1 MGAVPWDT
9 LPDEIWTFILS
20 KSSIQTLIQTQN
32 VNRRFESLVQSLPI
46 FQDFLHEEDSIIKA
60 LVTNWLGSPF
70 DIVRPLTDPDW
81 ELLRPVLRARFRFLV
96 KKSHGGFE
104 DILLRAEK
112 NDQSHYMVNKG
123 WLYKAFLRN
132 LHDNQRQKL
141 IEPLRHRFEE
151 KLKTQAYVCKK
162 CGNGYRPVN
171 KDSCYAHVGQP
182 MMTHIENVWTLSC
195 CPHVSYFARGNG
207 ANPLPNVRRH
217 LGFCHSNYKSE
228 HQNDDFKNLKTTT
241 TVDISLVP
249 CGEYKYHEAVILA
262 ARDEGFELEL
272 QSGPPTYCSN
282 YQNGSKFYPITTHN
296 AHQNAEF
303 NGIYTLNSLTI
314 SNNTQNLRYPNPKTN
329 HRFGPSDWY
338 DFFENDFDY
347 EDDES
352 RKKKKKSKKKKIPPS
367 TYKSES
373 GTSGSQTE
381 AVAVRSKHQKEEFEE
396 AKFQNPP
403 GEFEIGIWR
412 PDGF

>member
-1 MGAVPWDT
+1 
-9 LPDEIWTFILS
+9 
-20 KSSIQTLIQTQN
+20 
-32 VNRRFESLVQSLPI
+32 
-46 FQDFLHEEDSIIKA
+46 
-60 LVTNWLGSPF
+60 
-70 DIVRPLTDPDW
+70 
-81 ELLRPVLRARFRFLV
+81 
-96 KKSHGGFE
+96 
-104 DILLRAEK
+104 
-112 NDQSHYMVNKG
+112 
-123 WLYKAFLRN
+123 
-132 LHDNQRQKL
+132 
-141 IEPLRHRFEE
+141 
-151 KLKTQAYVCKK
+151 
-162 CGNGYRPVN
+162 
-171 KDSCYAHVGQP
+171 
-182 MMTHIENVWTLSC
+182 
-195 CPHVSYFARGNG
+195 
-207 ANPLPNVRRH
+207 
-217 LGFCHSNYKSE
+217 
-228 HQNDDFKNLKTTT
+228 
-241 TVDISLVP
+241 VP

-272 QSGPPTYCSN
+272 QSGPATYCSN

-303 NGIYTLNSLTI
+303 NGIYTLNSLSI
-314 SNNTQNLRYPNPKTN
+314 SNNTQNHRYPNPKTN